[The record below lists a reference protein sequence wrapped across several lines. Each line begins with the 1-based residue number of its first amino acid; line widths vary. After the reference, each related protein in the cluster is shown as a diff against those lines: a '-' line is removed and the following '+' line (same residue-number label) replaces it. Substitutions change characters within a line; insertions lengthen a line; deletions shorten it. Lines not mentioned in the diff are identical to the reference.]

1 MYIAARAGPID
12 EPTIRSMVL
21 IPIVTPVN
29 SIGVDRIVT
38 FTAPTDASD
47 NPVDNTAR
55 PTEMKIS
62 VEWNK
67 SKIENP
73 AAVNIAPKIIGLMEP
88 IFDMIN
94 PEVGPK
100 TNKTMANGSCIIPVL
115 IAFSPNPIGC
125 GVCTKIGTV

>member
-12 EPTIRSMVL
+12 EPTILSIVL

-29 SIGVDRIVT
+29 SIGVDKIVT
-38 FTAPTDASD
+38 LTAPTDASD
-47 NPVDNTAR
+47 KPVDKTAR

-67 SKIENP
+67 NRMKNP

-88 IFDMIN
+88 IFEIMN
-94 PEVGPK
+94 PDVGPK
-100 TNKTMANGSCIIPVL
+100 TNKTMANGSCIMPVV
-115 IAFSPNPIGC
+115 IAFSSNPIGA
-125 GVCTKIGTV
+125 GLCTKIGTV